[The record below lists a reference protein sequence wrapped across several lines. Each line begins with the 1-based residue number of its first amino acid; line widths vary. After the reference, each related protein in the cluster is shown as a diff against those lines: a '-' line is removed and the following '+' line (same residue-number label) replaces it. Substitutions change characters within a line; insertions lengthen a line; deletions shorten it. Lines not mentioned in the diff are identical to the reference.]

1 MDCNNRATEQFVLTS
16 AIGIDARWW
25 EYSHT
30 KGWVFGCKLYLTSTT
45 ATGGP
50 VVPLTADV
58 TTANVQDNRIYSF
71 NIFSFFSILFTICIV
86 HNS

>member
-25 EYSHT
+25 GYIHT
-30 KGWVFGCKLYLTSTT
+30 KEWIFGYRIHLTCTT
-45 ATGGP
+45 TIGEP

-58 TTANVQDNRIYSF
+58 TTANVQGNRIYSS
-71 NIFSFFSILFTICIV
+71 NIFSSFSILFTICIV